1 MDADTYRA
9 SVIARRKNSDGN
21 VLEMHSPIHMKSPLH
36 PVMRGTPSRSRPAN
50 DDEYTLENDDCFKS
64 PPFMSPS
71 SFLRRGDPSMSPY
84 NDAYEDCSK
93 SPSSAK
99 MRQRIRPT
107 PCFGNRRNSIQ
118 GTSSIGGSESDEP
131 ELRRPRLH
139 STSST
144 HSGYTPASIPQHQRA
159 YQHQAANRTPS
170 RVRTESSSFSIAD
183 APFVRDS
190 LAPPRRSHRS
200 EEYQRV
206 ANAKR
211 EFNLKLNG
219 KPPDRSSLT
228 MYDLIYYNPLSNPMT
243 KPASK
248 GDKSSDSA
256 SLSSA
261 KTNQTRKSVT
271 SLKSEPPPK
280 QPVKTEHAESM
291 ETPADPMPVP
301 QLKLGA
307 NGEIVLD
314 EKSLVIETTGDKVA
328 REVLANSDI
337 VYDDEF
343 SGSKCNPKVITCFCL
358 IEGIT
363 TNFILSFRVFCIAS
377 GFYKR
382 QKRTRD
388 WLPLETI
395 KFYRSLQ
402 AIGTDFSVMLQLFP
416 NRSRR
421 DLKLKVSKLEWSVCS
436 FQVILIV
443 CVVAIFQFKKEEK
456 YNMALI
462 NKALLHPKEFNIE
475 ELKFQ
480 FEKEDEE
487 IELKKQEWA
496 ALRKRMAVDRK

>member
-1 MDADTYRA
+1 MDSDTYRA
-9 SVIARRKNSDGN
+9 SLIARRKNSDGN
-21 VLEMHSPIHMKSPLH
+21 VLDMSSPIHTKSPLH
-36 PVMRGTPSRSRPAN
+36 PIMRGTPTRSRPTN
-50 DDEYTLENDDCFKS
+50 DDDFALDNDDCFKS

-71 SFLRRGDPSMSPY
+71 SFVRRGDPSMSPY
-84 NDAYEDCSK
+84 NDLYDDCSK

-118 GTSSIGGSESDEP
+118 GTSTVAGSEPDEP

-144 HSGYTPASIPQHQRA
+144 QSGYTPATTPQHQRT
-159 YQHQAANRTPS
+159 YPPANRTPS

-190 LAPPRRSHRS
+190 LAPTRRSHRS

-243 KPASK
+243 KPANK
-248 GDKSSDSA
+248 GDKTSDSA
-256 SLSSA
+256 SMSSA
-261 KTNQTRKSVT
+261 KTNQTRKSLT

-280 QPVKTEHAESM
+280 QPVKTEHVEA
-291 ETPADPMPVP
+291 AVDPMPVP

-328 REVLANSDI
+328 REVLAKSDI

-343 SGSKCNPKVITCFCL
+343 SGSKF
-358 IEGIT
+358 G
-363 TNFILSFRVFCIAS
+363 
-377 GFYKR
+377 
-382 QKRTRD
+382 
-388 WLPLETI
+388 
-395 KFYRSLQ
+395 
-402 AIGTDFSVMLQLFP
+402 
-416 NRSRR
+416 RR
-421 DLKLKVSKLEWSVCS
+421 FHE
-436 FQVILIV
+436 
-443 CVVAIFQFKKEEK
+443 
-456 YNMALI
+456 
-462 NKALLHPKEFNIE
+462 
-475 ELKFQ
+475 
-480 FEKEDEE
+480 
-487 IELKKQEWA
+487 
-496 ALRKRMAVDRK
+496 